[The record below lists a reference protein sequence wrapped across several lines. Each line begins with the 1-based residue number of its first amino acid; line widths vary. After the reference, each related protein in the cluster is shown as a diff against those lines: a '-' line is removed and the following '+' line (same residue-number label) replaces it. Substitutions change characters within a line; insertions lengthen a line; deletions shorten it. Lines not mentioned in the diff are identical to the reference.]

1 VQRAF
6 LKQRRETDGRLRESI
21 DSRRNFVAMSEV
33 LEDDLE
39 EVYQFAIDLAK
50 SSGKILLEGLERRRV
65 TEDDCAPEVIE
76 KLNAVDIVTQTD
88 TGTCAF
94 EITS

>member
-1 VQRAF
+1 VAAI
-6 LKQRRETDGRLRESI
+6 L
-21 DSRRNFVAMSEV
+21 VAMSEV

-65 TEDDCAPEVIE
+65 TRDDCAPEVIE

-88 TGTCAF
+88 TGTYALGTTRQNWSMRTTLTRSRC
-94 EITS
+94 

>member
-1 VQRAF
+1 
-6 LKQRRETDGRLRESI
+6 
-21 DSRRNFVAMSEV
+21 MSEV

-39 EVYQFAIDLAK
+39 EVYQFAIGLAK

-65 TEDDCAPEVIE
+65 TEGDCAPEVIE

-88 TGTCAF
+88 TGTYAF
-94 EITS
+94 RITS